1 MLSEDESD
9 EYVEQA
15 MDWSVNAP
23 PNHIQARYIIPCL
36 SNLFLTNL
44 PLQNGY
50 CRNQGAH
57 RPGLP
62 DPAL

>member
-1 MLSEDESD
+1 MLSEDEID
-9 EYVEQA
+9 EYEEQA

-23 PNHIQARYIIPCL
+23 PNHIRARYIIPCL
-36 SNLFLTNL
+36 SNLFPINL

-50 CRNQGAH
+50 RRNQGPH
-57 RPGLP
+57 RPRLP